1 VLYERHGR
9 DVFNLCLRVTGRR
22 ERAAIATQD
31 AFLRVLEQ
39 PHGHEPHDHDLSVR
53 LLAAAHHACGVSGRQ
68 RAAAVARQIE
78 DANGHLPPRHREVL
92 VLRDLIGCSYDEL
105 FMIVGADRSAVAEL
119 LWRARLELRDRLEG
133 SRLLSIAAVAE
144 ACRRALPLIAIR
156 LDGEL
161 RDGDE
166 RDQLQG
172 HLRTCGKCRVSQEAM
187 READAAYRAW
197 PAEEP
202 PGDMAE
208 LLLSRAEDALLSRPA
223 GEPAA

>member
-9 DVFNLCLRVTGRR
+9 DIFNLCLRVTGRR

-39 PHGHEPHDHDLSVR
+39 PHGHERHDHDLSVR

-78 DANGHLPPRHREVL
+78 DAHGHLPPRHREVL
-92 VLRDLIGCSYDEL
+92 ALRDLIGCSYDEL
-105 FMIVGADRSAVAEL
+105 FVIVGADRSAVAEL

-133 SRLLSIAAVAE
+133 SRLLSIADVAE
-144 ACRRALPLIAIR
+144 ACRRALPLIAMR
-156 LDGEL
+156 LDEEL
-161 RDGDE
+161 RD

-172 HLRTCGKCRVSQEAM
+172 HLRTCGKCRVSQDAM
-187 READAAYRAW
+187 REAEAAYRAW
-197 PAEEP
+197 RPEEP
-202 PGDMAE
+202 PADMAE
-208 LLLSRAEDALLSRPA
+208 LLLSRAQETFFSWPA
-223 GEPAA
+223 AEPAA